1 MSEAVRNQYR
11 DRAGRLRAEAE
22 ETTDERR
29 KNEMLAL
36 AAEYEEVANNEAVPP
51 ELPPE
56 DE

>member
-56 DE
+56 ED